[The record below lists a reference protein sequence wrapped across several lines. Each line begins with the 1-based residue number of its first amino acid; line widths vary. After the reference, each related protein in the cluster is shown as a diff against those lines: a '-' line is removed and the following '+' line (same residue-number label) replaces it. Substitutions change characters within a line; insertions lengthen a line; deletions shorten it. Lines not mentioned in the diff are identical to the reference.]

1 MTLMVYIND
10 INDKKKFISSN
21 SCLITSEE
29 MTTYKDTDIREALR
43 RKYADTPQLPADF
56 TERLMQRTTMRPVV
70 NKSSRRWRWIAA
82 AACLLLTMGI
92 GVTMMTREQS
102 EKQTAQ
108 SNERILRKADKIL
121 ANAETAEPAKAE
133 APATTAP
140 QDEKAPQDK
149 QETVEPAAESAA
161 LANNSKSASASNDNA
176 APAITKFWNLGRYDT
191 QTTDVSAESHVIY
204 ASNDTKTDTVP
215 YQDPARVDDFIEK
228 FAGYCKVKEGE
239 LQCAVPHDS
248 NVVSK
253 VYVFPDKKELD
264 VFGRLL
270 QVACWYSDETPGYL
284 LSFSHL
290 QFYFELK
297 DLRKQLQYR
306 WIAERV
312 NGKILLYTTRSNI
325 NAAVSSACYQ
335 SYRDELMHAR
345 NINSKPL

>member
-1 MTLMVYIND
+1 
-10 INDKKKFISSN
+10 
-21 SCLITSEE
+21 

-56 TERLMQRTTMRPVV
+56 TERLMQRTKMRPVV
-70 NKSSRRWRWIAA
+70 VNNKPGRRWRWIAA
-82 AACLLLTMGI
+82 AACLVLTMGI
-92 GVTMMTREQS
+92 GITMMTREQS
-102 EKQTAQ
+102 REQTAQ
-108 SNERILRKADKIL
+108 SYERRLRKADKIL
-121 ANAETAEPAKAE
+121 AKAETAEPAKAE
-133 APATTAP
+133 APATAAP
-140 QDEKAPQDK
+140 QDEKAPQGK
-149 QETVEPAAESAA
+149 QETAEPAAESTA
-161 LANNSKSASASNDNA
+161 LANNDSKAATASNDDA

-204 ASNDTKTDTVP
+204 ASNDTKADTVP
-215 YQDPARVDDFIEK
+215 YQDPAHMDDFIEK

-239 LQCAVPHDS
+239 LQCAAPLDS

-345 NINSKPL
+345 NINSKRKEI